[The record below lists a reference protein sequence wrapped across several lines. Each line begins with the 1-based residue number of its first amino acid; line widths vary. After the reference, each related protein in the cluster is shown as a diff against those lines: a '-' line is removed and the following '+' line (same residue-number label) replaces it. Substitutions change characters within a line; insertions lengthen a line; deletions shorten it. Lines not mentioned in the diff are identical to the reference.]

1 MSMYDK
7 ISKGIKLQ
15 HKEIKEETKINYNH
29 RLSKDEMYWLNE
41 DNYKP
46 IDEEKVKLYLQD
58 NMIHL

>member
-15 HKEIKEETKINYNH
+15 HKEIKEERKVNYNH

-41 DNYKP
+41 HDYKP
-46 IDEEKVKLYLQD
+46 IDEEKVKLYLKD
-58 NMIHL
+58 NMIYL

>member
-15 HKEIKEETKINYNH
+15 HKEIKEETKVHYNH

-41 DNYKP
+41 TNYKP
-46 IDEEKVKLYLQD
+46 IDEEKVKQYLKD
-58 NMIHL
+58 HMIYL

>member
-15 HKEIKEETKINYNH
+15 HKEIKKETKVNYNH

-41 DNYKP
+41 TNYKP
-46 IDEEKVKLYLQD
+46 IDERKVKLYLQD
-58 NMIHL
+58 NMIYL

>member
-15 HKEIKEETKINYNH
+15 HKEIKEETKVNYNH

-41 DNYKP
+41 TNYKP
-46 IDEEKVKLYLQD
+46 IDEEKVKLYLKD
-58 NMIHL
+58 HMIYL

>member
-15 HKEIKEETKINYNH
+15 HKEIKEERKVNYNH

-41 DNYKP
+41 HHYKP
-46 IDEEKVKLYLQD
+46 IDEEKVKQYLKD
-58 NMIHL
+58 HMIYL

>member
-15 HKEIKEETKINYNH
+15 HKEIKEETKVNYNH

-41 DNYKP
+41 TNYKP
-46 IDEEKVKLYLQD
+46 IDEEKVKLYLKD
-58 NMIHL
+58 NMIYL

>member
-15 HKEIKEETKINYNH
+15 HKEIKEETKVNYNH

-41 DNYKP
+41 TNYKP
-46 IDEEKVKLYLQD
+46 IDEEKVKQYLKD
-58 NMIHL
+58 NMIYL